1 MGLIASYCTEEKTYY
16 SRNNLFWHYQNICNI
31 CVLEPQVYE
40 EVQYRLRI
48 CVYNYIILLYKMID
62 TLKVLL
68 IKSCG
73 GLFIIS
79 RISSYKTRGYYFLCS
94 LQMRVLLENTK
105 FLLHKVIII
114 AGVIRGAGII

>member
-1 MGLIASYCTEEKTYY
+1 MSFHMLCLF

-31 CVLEPQVYE
+31 CALEPQVYE

-73 GLFIIS
+73 GLFIINMAS
-79 RISSYKTRGYYFLCS
+79 GAEANITTPCEMEIFNFLW
-94 LQMRVLLENTK
+94 LIWDHYIPLAPT
-105 FLLHKVIII
+105 
-114 AGVIRGAGII
+114 